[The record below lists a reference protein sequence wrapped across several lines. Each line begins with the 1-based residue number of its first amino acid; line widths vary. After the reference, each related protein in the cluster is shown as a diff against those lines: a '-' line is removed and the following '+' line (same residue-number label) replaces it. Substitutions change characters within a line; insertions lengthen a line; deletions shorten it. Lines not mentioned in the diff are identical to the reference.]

1 MGNPRALDEWKQQFV
16 DQFSCESN
24 RIVVRYSTLK
34 FLLSE
39 IHLSGVI
46 LLLARDLYGPSTVN
60 DLIDA
65 HSQINPSYLIKL
77 GISEMTQ
84 HHSIYSVSCVINK
97 VLRSVSCLM

>member
-1 MGNPRALDEWKQQFV
+1 MGNPRALDEWKQQFM

-46 LLLARDLYGPSTVN
+46 LLLARDLYGPSNV
-60 DLIDA
+60 
-65 HSQINPSYLIKL
+65 SVNPSYLIKL

-84 HHSIYSVSCVINK
+84 HHSIYSVSCLINK

>member
-1 MGNPRALDEWKQQFV
+1 MGNPRALDEWKQQFM

-46 LLLARDLYGPSTVN
+46 LLLARDLYGPSTV
-60 DLIDA
+60 
-65 HSQINPSYLIKL
+65 SVSPSYLIKL

-84 HHSIYSVSCVINK
+84 HHSIYPVSCLINK

>member
-46 LLLARDLYGPSTVN
+46 LLLARDLHGPSTVN

-65 HSQINPSYLIKL
+65 HSQINSSYLINTPL
-77 GISEMTQ
+77 
-84 HHSIYSVSCVINK
+84 HFFSVTF
-97 VLRSVSCLM
+97 VLDAPL

>member
-1 MGNPRALDEWKQQFV
+1 MGNPRALDEWKQQFM

-46 LLLARDLYGPSTVN
+46 LLLARDLYGPSTVGV
-60 DLIDA
+60 
-65 HSQINPSYLIKL
+65 NPSYLIKL

-84 HHSIYSVSCVINK
+84 HHSIYPVSCLINK
-97 VLRSVSCLM
+97 VLRSVSCLI

>member
-1 MGNPRALDEWKQQFV
+1 MGNPRALGEWKQQFM
-16 DQFSCESN
+16 DQFYCESN

-46 LLLARDLYGPSTVN
+46 LLLARDLYRPSTV
-60 DLIDA
+60 
-65 HSQINPSYLIKL
+65 SVNPSYLIKL

-84 HHSIYSVSCVINK
+84 HHSIYSVSCLINK

>member
-1 MGNPRALDEWKQQFV
+1 MGNPRALDVWKQQFM

-46 LLLARDLYGPSTVN
+46 LLLARDLYGPSTV
-60 DLIDA
+60 
-65 HSQINPSYLIKL
+65 SVNPSYLIKL

-84 HHSIYSVSCVINK
+84 HHSIYPVSCLINK

>member
-1 MGNPRALDEWKQQFV
+1 MGNPRALDEWKQQFM

-46 LLLARDLYGPSTVN
+46 LLLARDLYGPSTV
-60 DLIDA
+60 
-65 HSQINPSYLIKL
+65 SVNPSYLIKL

-84 HHSIYSVSCVINK
+84 HHSIYSFSCLINK
-97 VLRSVSCLM
+97 VLRSVSCLV

>member
-1 MGNPRALDEWKQQFV
+1 MGNPRALHEWKQQFM

-46 LLLARDLYGPSTVN
+46 LLLARDLYGPSTV
-60 DLIDA
+60 
-65 HSQINPSYLIKL
+65 SVNPSYLMKL

-84 HHSIYSVSCVINK
+84 HHSIYPVSCLIDK

>member
-1 MGNPRALDEWKQQFV
+1 MGNPRALDEWKQQFM

-46 LLLARDLYGPSTVN
+46 LLLARDLYGPSTASV
-60 DLIDA
+60 
-65 HSQINPSYLIKL
+65 NPSYLIKL

-84 HHSIYSVSCVINK
+84 HHSIYPVSCLINK

>member
-1 MGNPRALDEWKQQFV
+1 MGNPRALDEWKQQFM

-39 IHLSGVI
+39 IHQSGVI
-46 LLLARDLYGPSTVN
+46 LLLARDLYGPSTV
-60 DLIDA
+60 
-65 HSQINPSYLIKL
+65 SVNPSYLIKL

-84 HHSIYSVSCVINK
+84 HHSIYSVSCLINK

>member
-46 LLLARDLYGPSTVN
+46 L
-60 DLIDA
+60 
-65 HSQINPSYLIKL
+65 
-77 GISEMTQ
+77 
-84 HHSIYSVSCVINK
+84 
-97 VLRSVSCLM
+97 

>member
-1 MGNPRALDEWKQQFV
+1 MGNPRALDEWKQQFM

-46 LLLARDLYGPSTVN
+46 LLLARDLYGPSTV
-60 DLIDA
+60 
-65 HSQINPSYLIKL
+65 SVKPSYLIKL

-84 HHSIYSVSCVINK
+84 HHSIYPVSCLINK

>member
-1 MGNPRALDEWKQQFV
+1 MGNPRALDEWKQQFM

-46 LLLARDLYGPSTVN
+46 LLLARDLYGPSTV
-60 DLIDA
+60 
-65 HSQINPSYLIKL
+65 SVNPSYLIKL

-84 HHSIYSVSCVINK
+84 HHSIYSVSCLINK
-97 VLRSVSCLM
+97 VLRSVSCLV